1 MFGIPKPV
9 KQEWSSCQLDF
20 VKEFILHNE
29 ADVAKLPACCVGSK
43 ATVSETNNRYVCCKD
58 GTWKLESIAMEQGP
72 GEAAPSGGAQKT
84 IVDIMPDNSCSMS
97 FSDVHDL
104 VTKGQASFNLTMY
117 GTTGAPIQASW
128 TEDTNINGVIQS
140 AIQAHIIVVTKTA
153 LEAALLIWGEE
164 SGISV
169 TSKTISFS

>member
-1 MFGIPKPV
+1 MTEKKNLFSDFLHGLLGCGGSDTGVELDGSNYMETIKKQPV
-9 KQEWSSCQLDF
+9 PGF
-20 VKEFILHNE
+20 YGNVT
-29 ADVAKLPACCVGSK
+29 VPAGAALTIGQG
-43 ATVSETNNRYVCCKD
+43 ATVND
-58 GTWKLESIAMEQGP
+58 
-72 GEAAPSGGAQKT
+72 EAGVLGGGGGAQKT
-84 IVDIMPDNSCSMS
+84 IVSIDPDNSCSMS

-104 VTKGQASFNLTMY
+104 VTKGQASFKLRMY

-140 AIQAHIIVVTKTA
+140 AIKAHIISVTETA
-153 LEAALLIWGEE
+153 LKAALLIWGEK

>member
-20 VKEFILHNE
+20 VKEFILHKE
-29 ADVAKLPACCVGSK
+29 DDVAKLPEFCVGSK
-43 ATVSETNNRYVCCKD
+43 ATVTETNNRYVCCKD
-58 GTWKLESIAMEQGP
+58 GKWKLESIAMSEGT
-72 GEAAPSGGAQKT
+72 GEGSGTGGAQKT
-84 IVDIMPDNSCSMS
+84 IVRIYPDNSCSMS
-97 FSDVHDL
+97 FSDVYDL
-104 VTKGQASFNLTMY
+104 VEKGQASFILQMY

-128 TEDTNINGVIQS
+128 TEDAKINGVIQS
-140 AIQAHIIVVTKTA
+140 AIQAHIIVVTETA
-153 LEAALLIWGEE
+153 LKAVLLIWGEN